1 MRVTVDAVM
10 CEANAVCARLAPEIF
25 SVDEVDGEDQ
35 MTIAADG
42 DVPPELADRVR
53 EAVRSCPKMAL
64 QLEELATRLAGR
76 QPKLSVRPGG
86 GRQQVGFRRR
96 QVQLGGRQELR

>member
-1 MRVTVDAVM
+1 MRVTVDAIM

-25 SVDEVDGEDQ
+25 SVDEVDGEDL

-64 QLEELATRLAGR
+64 LLEE
-76 QPKLSVRPGG
+76 
-86 GRQQVGFRRR
+86 
-96 QVQLGGRQELR
+96 

>member
-1 MRVTVDAVM
+1 M

-76 QPKLSVRPGG
+76 QPKHSVRPGG
-86 GRQQVGFRRR
+86 GRQQVGLRRR
-96 QVQLGGRQELR
+96 QV

>member
-96 QVQLGGRQELR
+96 QV

>member
-1 MRVTVDAVM
+1 MRVTVDAVL

-35 MTIAADG
+35 MTIAGDG

-64 QLEELATRLAGR
+64 QLEETLRPRGR
-76 QPKLSVRPGG
+76 RGG
-86 GRQQVGFRRR
+86 AASSP
-96 QVQLGGRQELR
+96 